1 MEEVNRPSRI
11 LTVGHST
18 LAADAF
24 LAMLTAHRVEL
35 LADVR
40 RFPASR
46 RNSQFNREA
55 LVEMLAGHR
64 IAYLHFP
71 ELGGRREPKPDSPN
85 TAWRVAGFRGYADY
99 MDTAEFNQGIA
110 RLFEAAQEKQTA
122 IMCAERSWRSCHRGL
137 IADHLKASGIEVI
150 HLLDPADTELH
161 PWTAAARLIDGR
173 VSYAAAGIDQ
183 RQLPF

>member
-1 MEEVNRPSRI
+1 MNCPSGL
-11 LTVGHST
+11 LTIGHSA

-24 LAMLTAHRVEL
+24 VAMLTAHRVET

-46 RNSQFNREA
+46 RHPQFNREA
-55 LVEMLAGHR
+55 LAGMLASHG

-85 TAWRVAGFRGYADY
+85 TAWREAGFRGYADY
-99 MDTAEFNQGIA
+99 METAEFNQGIA
-110 RLFEAAQEKQTA
+110 RLLEAAQSRATA
-122 IMCAERSWRSCHRGL
+122 IMCAEKSWRVCHRGL

-150 HLLDPADTELH
+150 HILEATDTEPH
-161 PWTAAARLIDGR
+161 SWTAAARMIDGR
-173 VSYAAAGIDQ
+173 LSYAAARVNQ
-183 RQLPF
+183 QQLPF

>member
-1 MEEVNRPSRI
+1 MNHPARL
-11 LTVGHST
+11 LTIGHST

-24 LAMLTAHRVEL
+24 VIMLTAHRIQL

-46 RNSQFNREA
+46 RHPQFNREA
-55 LVEMLAGHR
+55 LAEILASQG

-85 TAWRVAGFRGYADY
+85 NGWREAGFRGYADY
-99 MDTAEFNQGIA
+99 METADFKQGVT
-110 RLFEAAQEKQTA
+110 RLLATAQVRATA
-122 IMCAERSWRSCHRGL
+122 IMCAEKSWGNCHRGL
-137 IADHLKASGIEVI
+137 IADHLKASGIEVFHI
-150 HLLDPADTELH
+150 LDAADTEPH

-173 VSYAAAGIDQ
+173 LSYAAARIDQ
-183 RQLPF
+183 QQLPF